1 MEKIREPKLPQG
13 LIRWFYRFPLIFFRL
28 GLGRWMGGRFMHLI
42 HTGRVSG
49 LRREAVVE
57 VVEYEAEADIYFLAS
72 CWGKRSDWLR
82 NIQKTPEVEAQVG
95 VRKFMGYATVVN
107 TEKAAEIF
115 THYGERHPGALQ
127 ALARVMGYRINAS
140 EESYRALGAEIPV
153 VQIKVNE
160 GI

>member
-1 MEKIREPKLPQG
+1 MEKIREPKRPQG

-28 GLGRWMGGRFMHLI
+28 GIGRWMGGRFMHLI

-57 VVEYEAEADIYFLAS
+57 VVEYEAEGDIYYLAS
-72 CWGKRSDWLR
+72 GWGERSDWFR

-95 VRKFMGYATVVN
+95 VRKFLGNATVVN
-107 TEKAAEIF
+107 SEKAGEIF
-115 THYGERHPGALQ
+115 TYYGQRHPGALQ
-127 ALARVMGYRINAS
+127 ALARVMGYRIDAN

-153 VQIKVNE
+153 VQIKVNKE
-160 GI
+160 N